1 MTRGDWIVV
10 VAVLALALLSAPQA
24 VASRAAVHEAVV
36 VRGPEGVTTAPLTG
50 SARYIIPGHVGDVI
64 VDVRAGTVRV
74 VAADCPDGVCLRMGA
89 GGPGRPLICAPN
101 GVSVVTRAGGEQEL
115 DALSR

>member
-10 VAVLALALLSAPQA
+10 VAVAALAVFSAPHA
-24 VASRAAVHEAVV
+24 RASLGVDHEAAI
-36 VRGPEGVTTAPLTG
+36 VRGPQGVTTVPL
-50 SARYIIPGHVGDVI
+50 ARPGRYVVPGHVGDV
-64 VDVRAGTVRV
+64 V
-74 VAADCPDGVCLRMGA
+74 VAVSGGAVHVVDAECPDGVCLRMGA

-101 GVSVVTRAGGEQEL
+101 GVSVVTVADGRQEF